1 MKKTTATY
9 QVGVDVLGFPIYIE
23 HHIYEVPME
32 QQNGIRHKPKKQ
44 KLTTKIVERQVKQ
57 H

>member
-23 HHIYEVPME
+23 HHIYTD
-32 QQNGIRHKPKKQ
+32 KPSESKNNSNKQ
-44 KLTTKIVERQVKQ
+44 WLTVIEKIVKQ